1 MVEKK
6 AVVDENKCAGCLKCI
21 DYCEEGAIRLVPRP
35 EPVVWRI
42 DTSDVDQDQLR
53 ELCLKAHLHPDDVIC
68 PCTLTTAGEAAAAI
82 LKGART
88 PEDLST
94 MTGVRTA
101 CGVLCLVIVLEL
113 LRAYGIEPIPPKGYN
128 WNDVEAALWNVPDE
142 VIRKYSEYRLDESRK
157 LLEERLDNPVSGQK

>member
-1 MVEKK
+1 
-6 AVVDENKCAGCLKCI
+6 
-21 DYCEEGAIRLVPRP
+21 
-35 EPVVWRI
+35 
-42 DTSDVDQDQLR
+42 
-53 ELCLKAHLHPDDVIC
+53 
-68 PCTLTTAGEAAAAI
+68 
-82 LKGART
+82 
-88 PEDLST
+88 

-113 LRAYGIEPIPPKGYN
+113 LRAYGLEPIPPKGYN